1 MGGSVICV
9 SAYVCVV
16 LCAVGVGRVSV
27 ISIGKSNAS
36 LYNIAKINKYSE
48 FVVEGVYRGVY
59 RPLYRCLYIPHN
71 SFLIS
76 SLISYF
82 LTHFLFRP
90 FYPPYTIPFLLLLIN
105 TPIRGVSLYYL
116 FQIHL
121 LYFYMFEKFS
131 FYVVIYQG
139 E

>member
-48 FVVEGVYRGVY
+48 FVVEASIDGCIDPCIDACIDSV
-59 RPLYRCLYIPHN
+59 
-71 SFLIS
+71 
-76 SLISYF
+76 
-82 LTHFLFRP
+82 
-90 FYPPYTIPFLLLLIN
+90 
-105 TPIRGVSLYYL
+105 
-116 FQIHL
+116 
-121 LYFYMFEKFS
+121 
-131 FYVVIYQG
+131 
-139 E
+139 

>member
-1 MGGSVICV
+1 MVGIYVMGGSVICV
-9 SAYVCVV
+9 STYVCVV

-27 ISIGKSNAS
+27 VSIGESNAS

-59 RPLYRCLYIPHN
+59 RPLYRDLYRPLYRDLYRPLYRCLYIPHN

-82 LTHFLFRP
+82 LTHFLF
-90 FYPPYTIPFLLLLIN
+90 PYSFLISTLLPSIHH
-105 TPIRGVSLYYL
+105 TPSYCY
-116 FQIHL
+116 
-121 LYFYMFEKFS
+121 
-131 FYVVIYQG
+131 
-139 E
+139 